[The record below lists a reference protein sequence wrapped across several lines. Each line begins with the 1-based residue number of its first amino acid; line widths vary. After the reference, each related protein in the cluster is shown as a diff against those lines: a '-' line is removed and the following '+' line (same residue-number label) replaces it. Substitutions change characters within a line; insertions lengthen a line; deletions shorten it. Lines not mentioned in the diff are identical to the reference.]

1 MARFWDAQGGAV
13 SATGPDGASD
23 VRELQVDSLLA
34 NVSVVLQD
42 AYLFRGTIRDNLC
55 FGRAIPDD
63 ELLAACRD
71 ASCLQFV
78 EALPEGLDTQVGE
91 GGATLSGGERQ
102 RLALARALLKDAP
115 VLLLDEPTAS
125 LDADN
130 EALVQQ
136 ALDRIARD
144 RTVVMIA
151 HRLKTVRNA
160 SSVVVVE
167 DGRIAQRGTHDDL
180 LRQGGIYARLWELQT
195 AAHALRFSRAEADA
209 R

>member
-1 MARFWDAQGGAV
+1 MTPRWAK
-13 SATGPDGASD
+13 
-23 VRELQVDSLLA
+23 
-34 NVSVVLQD
+34 
-42 AYLFRGTIRDNLC
+42 
-55 FGRAIPDD
+55 
-63 ELLAACRD
+63 
-71 ASCLQFV
+71 
-78 EALPEGLDTQVGE
+78 

-167 DGRIAQRGTHDDL
+167 DGRVAQRGTHDDL

>member
-1 MARFWDAQGGAV
+1 M
-13 SATGPDGASD
+13 
-23 VRELQVDSLLA
+23 
-34 NVSVVLQD
+34 
-42 AYLFRGTIRDNLC
+42 
-55 FGRAIPDD
+55 
-63 ELLAACRD
+63 
-71 ASCLQFV
+71 
-78 EALPEGLDTQVGE
+78 GE

-130 EALVQQ
+130 EALVQR

-151 HRLKTVRNA
+151 HRLKTVRSA
-160 SSVVVVE
+160 SSIVVVE
-167 DGRIAQRGTHDDL
+167 DGRIAERGTHDGL

-195 AAHALRFSRAEADA
+195 AAHALRFAQAGAGASDP
-209 R
+209 

>member
-1 MARFWDAQGGAV
+1 ME
-13 SATGPDGASD
+13 P
-23 VRELQVDSLLA
+23 
-34 NVSVVLQD
+34 
-42 AYLFRGTIRDNLC
+42 
-55 FGRAIPDD
+55 
-63 ELLAACRD
+63 
-71 ASCLQFV
+71 
-78 EALPEGLDTQVGE
+78 
-91 GGATLSGGERQ
+91 
-102 RLALARALLKDAP
+102 K